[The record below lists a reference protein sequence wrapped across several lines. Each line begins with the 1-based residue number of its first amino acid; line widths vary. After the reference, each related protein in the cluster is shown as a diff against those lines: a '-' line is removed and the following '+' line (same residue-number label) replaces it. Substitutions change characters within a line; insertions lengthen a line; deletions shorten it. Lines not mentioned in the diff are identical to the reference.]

1 MATAAQDRDLWP
13 WGGAGGL
20 VGGEVRCRKM
30 TKLRSWAQGTKHTKG
45 GWGSRTAL
53 LLVRFGPFVLA
64 QSWVNFIWLLYKMRI
79 SMSGH
84 FGRSLSLFTNSKIS
98 NYLRSRE
105 FEDGGGCK
113 ATIGVVDLLR
123 SNWVF
128 NTGSKIEIDK
138 SKSWTSWETM
148 QSKHVTQLKIGKKL
162 AITDFSH
169 SFSPLENLDYKVNPS
184 FVVFVSAPQRVVSS
198 LSRVSWFSRVEQI

>member
-105 FEDGGGCK
+105 FEDGGGWK

-148 QSKHVTQLKIGKKL
+148 QSKHVTQLKIGGKL
-162 AITDFSH
+162 TLFHHLSMISGLQGETFFRCLRVCASACR
-169 SFSPLENLDYKVNPS
+169 LELEQGFLILK
-184 FVVFVSAPQRVVSS
+184 
-198 LSRVSWFSRVEQI
+198 SWAN